1 MTQEEL
7 SNTLGITRVYLSQV
21 ENSRVDPSIIFLKKT
36 ANYFKLPLPLLLV
49 DEIRDEYGVYKE
61 LHNMTNEVLTL
72 KIKMMKEKRCKVE
85 NERTEK
91 A

>member
-1 MTQEEL
+1 M
-7 SNTLGITRVYLSQV
+7 SKTLGITRVYLSQV
-21 ENSRVDPSIIFLKKT
+21 ENSRVDPSINFLKKA
-36 ANYFKLPLPLLLV
+36 ANYFKLPLPLLLI
-49 DEIRDEYGVYKE
+49 DDIRDEFGVYKE

-72 KIKMMKEKRCKVE
+72 KVKLMKEKRKVE